1 MCMCVCVS
9 GRHLFSHIEF
19 CFKLG
24 KILGKLKDKLTEQT
38 YRKIVLFLVEPR
50 NRQSESR
57 ALRLEM
63 REREWEKERERGRK
77 IFVLFYL
84 DSEEGREFFQ
94 RIGILHLFGLRRSLN
109 HVTLSLSL
117 HLALLVVWYWW
128 QRNRE

>member
-1 MCMCVCVS
+1 M
-9 GRHLFSHIEF
+9 GPLFPHIEF

-24 KILGKLKDKLTEQT
+24 KILGKLKDKLTEQI

-57 ALRLEM
+57 ALRLEKREKM
-63 REREWEKERERGRK
+63 RKRERERQKDFCA
-77 IFVLFYL
+77 ILFK

-109 HVTLSLSL
+109 YVTLSLSL
-117 HLALLVVWYWW
+117 HLAVLVV
-128 QRNRE
+128 